1 LRCYLRVVNGRSDIL
16 GITPPGVKLR
26 TTIFS
31 SNNDPEPFEPP
42 KDGRAMAR
50 TPATV
55 TGPAKEGPDA
65 APRFLP
71 VLAVLS
77 VLLWFYTTT
86 GGRQVFVQE
95 VLGGAYD
102 SQAEHFLQGN
112 VDVDTAAIGHEA
124 MIVDGKV
131 RMYFGPFPALLR
143 IPLNLAY
150 PAGHGKW
157 SRISGFCAAVVA
169 LFAVAGL
176 VGTALRSSPLSSRR
190 RNWLGNAC
198 IVGFALG
205 SPLPLL
211 LGNLSIYDEA
221 IIWGLAWSLAALYF
235 TFRSQQTDGVALT
248 RSLWGFS
255 LCAAGALLS
264 RVTFGVPF
272 ILIAPLL
279 ALQVGREK
287 RLINLLALF
296 LPLGAAFVFYIWLSY
311 ARFGTFTGVNY
322 DYYVNPVHSE
332 FAHKYGIFSS
342 RRIPYSFADYFS
354 SRVPSLERRPP
365 FVAVDRHFYN
375 HPSLFSN
382 PDSEVYISLLWS
394 SSWLVF
400 AAIMGIVCFV
410 RRKVDLFEWGVAA
423 AFVVQFFCILS
434 YFVLAQRY
442 AADFYPFLLFCLVIF
457 LSSGGSESPWWR
469 HLIIG
474 LVVLS
479 VVINSLATVSWLIDA
494 DLNVPPETRA
504 AWERLVGRHSYEKW
518 K

>member
-1 LRCYLRVVNGRSDIL
+1 L
-16 GITPPGVKLR
+16 GVKLR
-26 TTIFS
+26 TIIFS
-31 SNNDPEPFEPP
+31 SSNDPEPFEPL
-42 KDGRAMAR
+42 KHGRAMAR
-50 TPATV
+50 TPAV
-55 TGPAKEGPDA
+55 VGLAKEGPDA

-71 VLAVLS
+71 VLVVLS

-86 GGRQVFVQE
+86 GGRQVFVKE

-131 RMYFGPFPALLR
+131 RMYFGPFPAFLR
-143 IPLNLAY
+143 IPLNFVY

-157 SRISGFCAAVVA
+157 SRVSGFCAGIVA
-169 LFAVAGL
+169 LCAFAGL
-176 VGTALRSSPLSSRR
+176 MRTALRFSALSLRAR
-190 RNWLGNAC
+190 HCVGNAC

-205 SPLPLL
+205 SPLLLL

-221 IIWGLAWSLAALYF
+221 IIWGLALSLAALYF
-235 TFRSQQTDGVALT
+235 ALRSRQIETNALT
-248 RSLWGFS
+248 RSLLGFS

-264 RVTFGVPF
+264 RVTFGIPF
-272 ILIAPLL
+272 ILIALLL
-279 ALQVGREK
+279 ALRLPREN
-287 RLINLLALF
+287 RISNLLVLL

-311 ARFGTFTGVNY
+311 ARFGSFVGVNY

-332 FAHKYGIFSS
+332 FAHKYGIFSP
-342 RRIPYSFADYFS
+342 RRIPFSLADYFS
-354 SRVPSLERRPP
+354 LRFPGIERQPP
-365 FVAVDRHFYN
+365 FLMADRHSYN
-375 HPSLFSN
+375 YPSLFSN
-382 PDSEVYISLLWS
+382 PDSEVYLSLLWS

-400 AAIMGIVCFV
+400 AAIMGIVCLV
-410 RRKVDLFEWGVAA
+410 RRKVDVLGWGIAA
-423 AFVVQFFCILS
+423 AFVVQFLCILS

-442 AADFYPFLLFCLVIF
+442 ATDLYPFLIFCLVIF
-457 LSSGGSESPWWR
+457 LGSGGTALLRSR
-469 HLIIG
+469 HLLIG
-474 LVVLS
+474 LVAFS
-479 VVINSLATVSWLIDA
+479 VVINSLVTVSWLVDA